1 MGFAVELEDV
11 RRRRDAAAHA
21 AHILER
27 AFDRHSYNS
36 WVNKIVAIGMKHDVE
51 LGGGV
56 GGEAGSEMIG
66 FLRRSFLCGNFST
79 PRPMN
84 LKLWQYKLSFVK

>member
-1 MGFAVELEDV
+1 
-11 RRRRDAAAHA
+11 
-21 AHILER
+21 
-27 AFDRHSYNS
+27 
-36 WVNKIVAIGMKHDVE
+36 MKHDVE